1 MRLDILLQ
9 AIPNARLAA
18 QERGREPEIG
28 YLSPDSRQVKP
39 GSLFVAIRGRHSDGH
54 AFLRDAVE
62 QGAAAVVVEAG
73 AARPKLKTPI
83 PVIEVKNPRIALARL
98 AERFYGY
105 PSSRLGLVG
114 VTGTNGKTTVTYLIR
129 SILQA
134 AGHVTG
140 LFGTV
145 AYELAGERLP
155 STHTTP
161 ESHILQQLL
170 ARLVEKGADY
180 AVMEVSSHAL
190 ALNRV
195 EGCEFDL
202 AVFTNLTQDHLDFH
216 HTMEDY
222 FESKRRLFLNLIRP
236 TKKLRPKRG
245 IINRDDPWGRRLI
258 ETLEAPVWTY
268 GLEARADL
276 TANEVRSNLEGLAF
290 TAVTPIGSFPVR
302 SALVG
307 RYNVYNLLAAIGAA
321 IHLEIS
327 PDTIQQGVAL
337 LTGVPGRFERLDSKR
352 GFSVIVDFAHT
363 EDALDRLLRTV
374 SELTPGRIIT
384 VFGCGGD
391 RDRGKRAP
399 MGRTAAR
406 FSDVVMITSDNP
418 RSEDPVQII
427 DEVAV
432 GVREASSQKKS
443 PVEWMAVPDR
453 KEAIERALSLARPGD
468 TVVVAGKG
476 HEEYQIIG
484 DRTIPF
490 DDRRIAGDWI
500 QGHRSGGRVSGT

>member
-9 AIPNARLAA
+9 ALPDARLISKGGDRETEIHHLAA
-18 QERGREPEIG
+18 
-28 YLSPDSRQVKP
+28 DSRQVKQ

-54 AFLRDAVE
+54 AFLPGAVE
-62 QGAAAVVVEAG
+62 RGAAAVVVEEA
-73 AARPKLKTPI
+73 AARPGLSTPI
-83 PVIEVKNPRIALARL
+83 PIIEVKDSRIALARL
-98 AERFYGY
+98 AERFYDH

-114 VTGTNGKTTVTYLIR
+114 VTGTNGKTTVTCLIQ

-134 AGHVTG
+134 AGHRAG
-140 LFGTV
+140 LFGTLV
-145 AYELAGERLP
+145 YDLAGERLP

-161 ESHILQQLL
+161 ESHLLQQLL

-202 AVFTNLTQDHLDFH
+202 AVFTNLTRDHLDFH

-222 FESKRRLFLNLIRP
+222 FESKRRLFSDLIRSP
-236 TKKLRPKRG
+236 KKSRPKRAV
-245 IINRDDPWGRRLI
+245 INRDDPWGRRLI
-258 ETLEAPVWTY
+258 ETIEAPVWTY
-268 GLEARADL
+268 GLEGRADL
-276 TANEVRSNLEGLAF
+276 AANDLRSRLEGLAF

-321 IHLEIS
+321 IHLEIP
-327 PDTIQQGVAL
+327 PDRIRQGIASL
-337 LTGVPGRFERLDSKR
+337 SGVPGRFERLDSGR
-352 GFSVIVDFAHT
+352 GFSVIVDYAHT
-363 EDALDRLLRTV
+363 EDALDRLLRAV
-374 SELTPGRIIT
+374 SELTSGRVIT

-391 RDRGKRAP
+391 RDSGKRAP
-399 MGRTAAR
+399 MGRAAAR
-406 FSDVVMITSDNP
+406 FSDMVMITSDNP
-418 RSEDPVQII
+418 RSEDPVRIM
-427 DEVAV
+427 DAVTV
-432 GVREASSQKKS
+432 GVREGSAQKKS

-453 KEAIERALSLARPGD
+453 REAIERALDLAHPGD
-468 TVVVAGKG
+468 SVVLAGKG

-490 DDRRIAGDWI
+490 NDRQVAGDWI
-500 QGHRSGGRVSGT
+500 QRHRSGDR